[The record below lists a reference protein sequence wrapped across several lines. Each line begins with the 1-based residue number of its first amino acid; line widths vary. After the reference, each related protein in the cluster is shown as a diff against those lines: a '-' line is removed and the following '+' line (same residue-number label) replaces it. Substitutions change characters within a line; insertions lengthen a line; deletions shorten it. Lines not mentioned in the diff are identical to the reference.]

1 MKTKTTQTI
10 LPDPHNLKGHMKRAN
25 LAKVYYWWHYLEYN
39 IAQVDPCI
47 AGWLRDKTNGLKP
60 VWYECNQQP
69 ISTKRKR
76 KSQAKV
82 KIVDLVE
89 QSNTTDERPQRL
101 SVVIAKVQIDNI
113 SLGEE
118 RLEESDGNN
127 DTDFARESDSSDS
140 DFY

>member
-1 MKTKTTQTI
+1 M
-10 LPDPHNLKGHMKRAN
+10 
-25 LAKVYYWWHYLEYN
+25 
-39 IAQVDPCI
+39 
-47 AGWLRDKTNGLKP
+47 
-60 VWYECNQQP
+60 
-69 ISTKRKR
+69 KRKR